1 MASSTKTKPTLLKR
15 IQDGRDALA
24 WRDFFDRYWRLI
36 YALAKHRG
44 SSDHTAEEI
53 VQDVMVAVFEKRD
66 VFRYDVHRGRFRDW
80 LGALVRNKL
89 ADHRRRPSQ
98 RIRARGGDAD
108 QQSVEIEDAANGP
121 DAAWDA
127 AFEDALLAALLDLVR
142 KEMNPRTYQ
151 AFELFALH
159 GLPGAK
165 VAEATGLTANAV
177 YQARKNVVKRLVEL
191 GASYRD
197 EGQLDDRIKHAL
209 QFQPSAAV
217 ERSITDRVTASMVA
231 GESDG

>member
-1 MASSTKTKPTLLKR
+1 MSSSTKTQPTLLER
-15 IQDGRDALA
+15 IQNGKDALA

-44 SSDHTAEEI
+44 CSDHTAEEI

-66 VFRYDVHRGRFRDW
+66 VFRYDAHRGRFRDW

-89 ADHRRRPSQ
+89 VDHRRRPGQ
-98 RIRARGGDAD
+98 RIRALGGAD
-108 QQSVEIEDAANGP
+108 EQSLEIEDAAGAP
-121 DAAWDA
+121 GAAWDA
-127 AFEDALLAALLDLVR
+127 AFEDALLAALLDVVR

-197 EGQLDDRIKHAL
+197 EGQLDERIKQSL
-209 QFQPSAAV
+209 QYQPGAAV
-217 ERSITDRVTASMVA
+217 ERSITDRITVSMEA
-231 GESDG
+231 GERD